1 MRRIEF
7 SPTAQC
13 IRAPLTVSKPRLLWI
28 AAKPHKCYCSLLF
41 MRISGSRIALALVM
55 AVPVFGQAPLPP
67 LPSELPVLAPVT
79 NSTARRVF
87 PIVRPN
93 RGNLPA
99 GMSSNALPAPVQR
112 YQPVYVADDILK
124 WDSTEKEI
132 HVKEGE
138 LDLDF
143 YFAVTNVSPADVTIN
158 WVRPSCGCTVAKLP
172 STPWTLKPGEGG
184 TIDFKLDVRGK
195 FGTLSKYV
203 SVDTS
208 HGQKLLMIKAHI
220 PNVIAQAGMDSRA
233 KNMQLALADR
243 QVVFRGDCAKCHAEP
258 AAGKMG
264 EQLYTAACAICHDT
278 PHGAT
283 MVPDLRALNQATG
296 ADYWSVWIANGKPGT
311 LMPGFAKA
319 HGGPLDEAQIRSLAE
334 FLHEKFPSAATATA
348 TAANKSPANP
358 VPPTPTAPAAR
369 ASGPGH

>member
-1 MRRIEF
+1 
-7 SPTAQC
+7 
-13 IRAPLTVSKPRLLWI
+13 
-28 AAKPHKCYCSLLF
+28 
-41 MRISGSRIALALVM
+41 MRIPGRKIALAALM
-55 AVPVFGQAPLPP
+55 ATTMFGQAPLPP

-79 NSTARRVF
+79 NSTVRRVL
-87 PIVRPN
+87 PIARPN
-93 RGNLPA
+93 RGNLPRQLPTA
-99 GMSSNALPAPVQR
+99 ISSNSNALPAAAQR
-112 YQPVYVADDILK
+112 YQPVYVAEDILR
-124 WDSTEKEI
+124 WDATEKEI
-132 HVKEGE
+132 HAKDGE

-143 YFAVTNVSPADVTIN
+143 SFAVTNVSKSDVTIN

-172 STPWTLKPGEGG
+172 PTPWTLKPNEGG
-184 TIDFKLDVRGK
+184 LIELKLDLRGK

-220 PNVIAQAGMDSRA
+220 PATVAQPGMDSRA
-233 KNMQLALADR
+233 KNMQLAMADR

-278 PHGAT
+278 PHRAT
-283 MVPDLRALNQATG
+283 MVPDLRALSKATG
-296 ADYWSVWIANGKPGT
+296 PDYWSFWIANGKPGT

-334 FLHEKFPSAATATA
+334 FLYEKFPRAEAATASSGA
-348 TAANKSPANP
+348 TPPPPAI
-358 VPPTPTAPAAR
+358 PAVKP
-369 ASGPGH
+369 SGAGN

>member
-1 MRRIEF
+1 
-7 SPTAQC
+7 
-13 IRAPLTVSKPRLLWI
+13 
-28 AAKPHKCYCSLLF
+28 
-41 MRISGSRIALALVM
+41 MRISGSRIALALLI

-79 NSTARRVF
+79 NSNVRRVL

-93 RGNLPA
+93 RGNVPRQLPTTISSNGLPA
-99 GMSSNALPAPVQR
+99 AAQR

-132 HVKEGE
+132 HAKEGE
-138 LDLDF
+138 LDIDF
-143 YFAVTNVSPADVTIN
+143 SFAVTNVSTGDVTIN

-172 STPWTLKPGEGG
+172 PTPWTLKPGDGG
-184 TIDFKLDVRGK
+184 TIDLKLDLRGK
-195 FGTLSKYV
+195 FGILSKYV

-208 HGQKLLMIKAHI
+208 HGQKLLMIKAHV
-220 PNVIAQAGMDSRA
+220 PNAVAQPGMDSRG
-233 KNMQLALADR
+233 KNMQLAMADR

-264 EQLYTAACAICHDT
+264 EQLYTAACAICHDA
-278 PHGAT
+278 PHRAT
-283 MVPDLRALNQATG
+283 MVPDLRALNKATG
-296 ADYWSVWIANGKPGT
+296 PDYWSFWIANGKPGT

-334 FLHEKFPSAATATA
+334 FLHEKFPRAEAATASST
-348 TAANKSPANP
+348 TT
-358 VPPTPTAPAAR
+358 PPTPPATPPAR
-369 ASGPGH
+369 PSGAGN